1 MKYTEE
7 LDQISYS
14 LGISVAS
21 NLLSSGIR
29 EMNVEAFTEALR
41 AAYAGEKPAI
51 SPGEANEILQ
61 QFFAKQQAEQGKHAR
76 ERGQRFLRE
85 NKEKEGI
92 ITLPSGLQYKEITTG
107 NGRTPRLTDKVK
119 CHYEGRLLDGSTFD
133 SSYRRGQPAEFPV
146 NGVIQGWV
154 EALQRMPVGSK
165 WQLFIPSDLA
175 YGERGTG
182 HSIGPNETLIFDI
195 ELLDI
200 V

>member
-7 LDQISYS
+7 LDQVSYS
-14 LGISVAS
+14 LGLSMAS
-21 NLLSSGIR
+21 NLLSSGVR

-41 AAYAGEKPAI
+41 AAFAGETPAI
-51 SPGEANEILQ
+51 SPREANEVLQ
-61 QFFAKQQAEQGKHAR
+61 QFFARQQAERGKSAR
-76 ERGQRFLRE
+76 ENGQRFLRE
-85 NKEKEGI
+85 NQEKEGVVA
-92 ITLPSGLQYKEITTG
+92 LPSGLQYKEITTG
-107 NGRTPRLTDKVK
+107 NGRAPRLTDKVK
-119 CHYEGRLLDGSTFD
+119 CHYEGRLLDGTVFD

-182 HSIGPNETLIFDI
+182 QAIGPNETLIFDI